1 MLLQEIRVRQ
11 ALKEIGKTDYR
22 LDIQHSTP
30 ITKID
35 DVEYSLVF
43 PKILLEYNNVD
54 KDIDTLFIGL
64 ITEKRK
70 SFLSKFQQAT
80 IVSSRRGRDI
90 STKKFDTDYFKNMAR
105 AKFVLCPNGDFTW
118 TYRFFESIIF
128 KAIPIIEDYTHHY
141 DGYHYCTMDNEFIYD
156 EDMVNANLE
165 KLKKE
170 MML

>member
-35 DVEYSLVF
+35 DAEYSLVF

-70 SFLSKFQQAT
+70 SFLSKFKNAT

-105 AKFVLCPNGDFTW
+105 AKFVL
-118 TYRFFESIIF
+118 
-128 KAIPIIEDYTHHY
+128 
-141 DGYHYCTMDNEFIYD
+141 
-156 EDMVNANLE
+156 
-165 KLKKE
+165 
-170 MML
+170 